1 MSLIAAA
8 VFLILSFAPLPF
20 STGAQAADWLRPDV
34 AYAATRTM
42 QAGGHTISGPVHYDG
57 GKERFE
63 MTMEGQQQVMIRR
76 EDKQL
81 LYMVMPQMGMGMEM
95 QLGGQASMPGAM
107 PGARDYAELQ
117 PEEVGRE
124 TIAGEETTKYRVM
137 AEGMT
142 IFIWASDDGIPLRM
156 EGEGPEGRFTM
167 ELSDI
172 ERGPQPAEL
181 FEVPAGIQMMQMPG
195 Q

>member
-1 MSLIAAA
+1 MRLLAAAA
-8 VFLILSFAPLPF
+8 VLILSFAAA
-20 STGAQAADWLRPDV
+20 AQPADWLRPDV

-42 QAGGHTISGPVHYDG
+42 QAGGMTISGPVHYDG

-63 MTMEGQQQVMIRR
+63 MTMEGRQQVMIRR

-95 QLGGQASMPGAM
+95 RLGGQGFTPGAM

-124 TIAGEETTKYRVM
+124 TVAGEAATKYRVS
-137 AEGMT
+137 AEGGT
-142 IFIWASDDGIPLRM
+142 VFIWASDDGIPLRM
-156 EGEGPEGRFTM
+156 EAESPEGRFVM
-167 ELSDI
+167 ELSDLQ
-172 ERGPQPAEL
+172 RGPQPAEL
-181 FEVPAGIQMMQMPG
+181 FEVPAGIQIMAMPG

>member
-1 MSLIAAA
+1 MRLLAAA
-8 VFLILSFAPLPF
+8 VLLILSFAPA
-20 STGAQAADWLRPDV
+20 SAADWLRPDV

-42 QAGGHTISGPVHYDG
+42 QAGGMTISGPVHYDG

-63 MTMEGQQQVMIRR
+63 MTMEGRQQVMIRR

-95 QLGGQASMPGAM
+95 RLGGPKAM

-124 TIAGEETTKYRVM
+124 TVAGEATTKYRVS
-137 AEGMT
+137 AEGGT
-142 IFIWASDDGIPLRM
+142 IFIWATDDGIPLRM
-156 EGEGPEGRFTM
+156 EGESPEGRFVM
-167 ELSDI
+167 ELSDLK
-172 ERGPQPAEL
+172 RGPQPAEL
-181 FEVPAGIQMMQMPG
+181 FEVPAGIQIMAMPG

>member
-1 MSLIAAA
+1 MR
-8 VFLILSFAPLPF
+8 FLVPAFCVLLSFTTSA
-20 STGAQAADWLRPDV
+20 AAADWLRPDA
-34 AYAATRTM
+34 AYSATRTM
-42 QAGGHTISGPVHYDG
+42 RAGGHEITGPLHYDS

-63 MTMEGQQQVMIRR
+63 MTMEGRQQVMIRR

-95 QLGGQASMPGAM
+95 QLGGPKAM

-181 FEVPAGIQMMQMPG
+181 FEVPAGIQIMAMPG